1 MKVPGAT
8 GVVALCV
15 ICIGVLAPGCKGK
28 DDGGAPKE
36 IATGRTEHPPQPP
49 SGQPAQLAS
58 TGEEEKVVP
67 IATGEKQAEPNRFGA
82 RPHDAPCQVV
92 QRYSNGDLSNWWSFW
107 YGESGRVEKARD
119 EQENV
124 RVATAKIQP
133 RSEVD
138 AKYDKLPWRITY
150 EYDAAGRLK
159 SVTDQDNAKTVAF
172 EYGGDGKLTRYT
184 KADGA
189 NRILVDGQGRVAK
202 VTTTMAGLGEVAT
215 RYAYAD
221 APTRGSSVAHPTMPD
236 AAAPAVTGTVV
247 EVLPSGHYTF
257 LKLKTADGDEWAAV
271 KAEPVEVGER
281 VRIVAANLMENF
293 KSASLKRV
301 FAKLWFGSLDKTGPA
316 IAASLPT
323 TKKANGGEPIVYGYG
338 NVLFGQRESFI
349 TFPGKSELRL
359 SSVSYDGPND
369 APSRVQSFDMSGMK
383 RDYFEFRYDCSA
395 NPK

>member
-1 MKVPGAT
+1 MKVLGAT
-8 GVVALCV
+8 GGVAVCV
-15 ICIGVLAPGCKGK
+15 LCIGVLAPGCKGK

-58 TGEEEKVVP
+58 TGEQEKVVP

-184 KADGA
+184 TADGA
-189 NRILVDGQGRVAK
+189 NRVLVDGQGRVVK
-202 VTTTMAGLGEVAT
+202 VTTAMAGLGEVAT

-221 APTRGSSVAHPTMPD
+221 GTTRGSSVTPSEPPD
-236 AAAPAVTGTVV
+236 AAGSTVTGTVV
-247 EVLPSGHYTF
+247 EVLPAGKYIY
-257 LKLKTADGDEWAAV
+257 LKLKTAVGDEWAAV
-271 KAEPVEVGER
+271 TAAQVEVGDT
-281 VRIVAANLMENF
+281 VGVVQAMLMENF
-293 KSASLKRV
+293 EAKSLKRE
-301 FAKLWFGSLDKTGPA
+301 FAKIWFGSLDKT
-316 IAASLPT
+316 AAATAVSSPT
-323 TKKANGGEPIVYGYG
+323 TQEVKPFVYGNGG
-338 NVLFGQRESFI
+338 VLFGERESFL
-349 TFPGKSELRL
+349 TFPGKPEVRL
-359 SSVSYDGPND
+359 ASVTYDGPND
-369 APSRVQSFDMSGMK
+369 GPSRVQSFDMSGMK